1 MAQYLYCVIKK
12 TNNMRVLKLSIAVL
26 VALVSLSSFISAHKY
41 YVSVTD
47 IEYAKEDKAIQII
60 SRLFIDD
67 FEKVLQERYD
77 DSIKIEHELSGIYIE
92 KYFSK
97 KLLVTVN
104 NELKQFKFIGKE
116 IEDDMV
122 HCYFEIENVSSVKT
136 IGVTNKLLFDAFD
149 NQQNITHLKIN
160 DEKKSFLFIKDN
172 ASGLLKL

>member
-1 MAQYLYCVIKK
+1 M
-12 TNNMRVLKLSIAVL
+12 SI
-26 VALVSLSSFISAHKY
+26 HKY

-47 IEYAKEDKAIQII
+47 IEYVTKAKSLQVI

-67 FEKVLQERYD
+67 IEQVLQERYA
-77 DSIKIEHELSGIYIE
+77 DSIKIEDELVDTYIE

-97 KLLVTVN
+97 KLRIEVD

-122 HCYFEIENVSSVKT
+122 HCYFEIENISSIKT
-136 IGVTNKLLFDAFD
+136 ISVTNKLLFDVFD

-160 DEKKSFLFIKDN
+160 NTKKSYLFIKDN